1 MISDGQKSMI
11 SINRLSMAYGEKLL
25 FYDVN
30 LILAKPTRYALVGAN
45 AAGKS
50 TFLQLL
56 TGAQEPIDGT
66 ISIPKTA
73 SVGWLKQD
81 QFRYENSHISD
92 IVLQGKP
99 ALWQAMQEKDRLLN
113 SDHSNEKII
122 NRLGSLEDEIARL
135 NGYSAYALAAKLLMG
150 LGISLEYHQKPLSS
164 LSGGFKLR
172 VLLAQALFQQPDILL
187 LDEPTNHLD
196 FISILWLEKYLKN
209 EFTGLLL
216 FISHD
221 VAFINRLADTILDI
235 DYAEIRPYSGNYT
248 QFLAEKQLIAEQKS
262 QEKRSAELKI
272 ATMQSF
278 VDKYRAS
285 AARAKLAQSRLK
297 MIAKMEIPDIKQ
309 SSRLSPSFQF
319 KIIRPSGKR
328 VLRVNDLAKNFQEK
342 KLFKQL
348 SFEVIRGEK
357 IALVGENGIGKSTLM
372 KILLGKIQP
381 DHGSYEWGYET
392 AISYFSQDHYDLLN
406 KNSSVLAWLENQTS
420 AISEQLMR
428 KTLAQVLFNKED
440 VVKDILSLSGGE
452 AARLLLAKIL
462 LEPSNVLLLD
472 EPTNHLDI
480 ESTEALADALRRYP
494 GSLLFV
500 SHDRNFI
507 SQIANRILF
516 ISREKKLQDV
526 KQLDALILD

>member
-1 MISDGQKSMI
+1 MI
-11 SINRLSMAYGEKLL
+11 SINQLSMAYGEKLL

-30 LILAKPTRYALVGAN
+30 LILTDQTRYALVGAN
-45 AAGKS
+45 GSGKS

-56 TGAQEPIDGT
+56 MGTQDPVAGT
-66 ISIPKTA
+66 ISIPKAA
-73 SVGWLKQD
+73 SIGWLKQD
-81 QFRYENSHISD
+81 QFRYENTRISD

-99 ALWQAMQEKDRLLN
+99 VLWQAMQEKDKLLN
-113 SDHSNEKII
+113 SDHSNQKNI
-122 NRLGSLEDEIARL
+122 NRLGKLEDEIARL

-150 LGISLEYHQKPLSS
+150 LGISLEYHEKPLTT

-172 VLLAQALFQQPDILL
+172 VLLAQALFQEPDILL

-221 VAFINRLADTILDI
+221 VAFINRLADSLLDV
-235 DYAEIRPYSGNYT
+235 DYAEIRPYSGNYAK
-248 QFLAEKQLIAEQKS
+248 FLAEKKLIAEQKL

-297 MIAKMEIPDIKQ
+297 MITKMEIPDIKQ
-309 SSRLSPSFQF
+309 SSRLSPSFPF
-319 KIIRPSGKR
+319 KIIRPSGKHI
-328 VLRVNDLAKNFQEK
+328 LRVKDLAKNFQQK
-342 KLFKQL
+342 KLFQQL
-348 SFEVIRGEK
+348 TFEVKRGEK
-357 IALVGENGIGKSTLM
+357 IAIIGENGIGKSTLL
-372 KILLGKIQP
+372 KILLGYIHP
-381 DHGSYEWGYET
+381 DQGHYEWGYET
-392 AISYFSQDHYDLLN
+392 HLSYFSQDHHDLLN
-406 KNSSVLAWLENQTS
+406 KNSSVLAWLENQAS
-420 AISEQLMR
+420 GANEQLIR
-428 KTLAQVLFNKED
+428 KTLAQVLFNKDD
-440 VVKDILSLSGGE
+440 VAKDILSLSGGE

-480 ESTEALADALRRYP
+480 ESTAALADALRCYP
-494 GSLLFV
+494 GTLLFV
-500 SHDRNFI
+500 SHDRDFI

-526 KQLDALILD
+526 KQLDALVLN